1 MKILLAED
9 DISIQTIARLTLQ
22 KVGGHE
28 VTVVENGQEAITR
41 AQEEKFDLILL
52 DGMMPVMDGLE
63 ACRELKNNRATKDI
77 PVIFMTAKNQESDIQ
92 AGFEAG
98 AIGYLV
104 KPFDAKELCNELQKI
119 YNKYLFDLSHGQ
131 AA

>member
-9 DISIQTIARLTLQ
+9 DPSIQIIAKLTLQ

-28 VTVVENGQEAITR
+28 VVIVNNGEEAINRT
-41 AQEEKFDLILL
+41 QTEIFDLILL

-63 ACRELKNNRATKDI
+63 ACRQLKKNPQTKNI
-77 PVIFMTAKNQESDIQ
+77 PVIFMTAKNQQSDIDE
-92 AGFEAG
+92 GFKAG

-104 KPFDAKELCNELQKI
+104 KPFDAKELCNELLKI
-119 YNKYLFDLSHGQ
+119 YNKYLFDHNNEN